1 MEGGGVE
8 TNITKFVVGL
18 TFPLSQVL
26 LETLV
31 YRIAEKNV
39 QREKEK
45 NYCNI
50 LKTLED
56 KLCH

>member
-1 MEGGGVE
+1 ME

-31 YRIAEKNV
+31 YRIAEKMY
-39 QREKEK
+39 KEK
-45 NYCNI
+45 KKKNI
-50 LKTLED
+50 VIY
-56 KLCH
+56 